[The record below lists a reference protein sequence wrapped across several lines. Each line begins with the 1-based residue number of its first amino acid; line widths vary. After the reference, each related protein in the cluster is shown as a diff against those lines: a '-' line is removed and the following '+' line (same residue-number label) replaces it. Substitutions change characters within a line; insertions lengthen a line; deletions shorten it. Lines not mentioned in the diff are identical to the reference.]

1 MKRVFVLFLLM
12 VAIFGV
18 RDAAFAATVGNPLD
32 LDIPRVSAVL
42 RQEVIDEALDEYE
55 EIVKIKASLDME
67 LLFNKDLNAT
77 SEVSKARLEGQ
88 WFMVKLGT
96 TLFNRVEPYIKI
108 GTCRLDVTWTQNNM
122 TDIEV
127 ASELSNYSFAWGG
140 GVKGI
145 IWDFDDWGVRL
156 TGDAQYRKTQ
166 PDVDKASVGNIGTID
181 PNVDFEIEEWQ
192 TSIILSK
199 KFELPLRQQDIYIVP
214 YTGLS
219 LSDSTVTAKVTNL
232 SNPAQDWTLFDA
244 NNDSIYGFILGCDIM
259 PALTS
264 SFIYSVELRLISE
277 TALTLGGTMKF

>member
-199 KFELPLRQQDIYIVP
+199 KFELPLRQQDIYMVP

>member
-1 MKRVFVLFLLM
+1 MKRVFVLFLLL

-32 LDIPRVSAVL
+32 LDVPRVSVVL

-55 EIVKIKASLDME
+55 EVVKIKASLDLE

-77 SEVSKARLEGQ
+77 HEVSKARLEGQ

-108 GTCRLDVTWTQNNM
+108 GTCRLDVTWTQNNAV
-122 TDIEV
+122 DIEV
-127 ASELSNYSFAWGG
+127 GSELSNYSFAWGG

-166 PDVDKASVGNIGTID
+166 PDVDKVSVGNIGTID
-181 PNVDFEIEEWQ
+181 PNMDFEIEEWQ
-192 TSIILSK
+192 ASIILSK
-199 KFELPLRQQDIYIVP
+199 KFELPLRQQNIYIVP

-232 SNPAQDWTLFDA
+232 SNPAQDYTLFDA